1 MALGE
6 GVSGEFL
13 LKLGEIP
20 MFSTFGVKLAIFSRV
35 SRAGVVVEGVWG
47 LGTMRDCVS
56 EEKMVGFGEF
66 SL

>member
-1 MALGE
+1 MALGD
-6 GVSGEFL
+6 GFSGDFL
-13 LKLGEIP
+13 MKLGEIP
-20 MFSTFGVKLAIFSRV
+20 TFLTFGVKLAIFSRV